1 MTNPT
6 YVDVAT
12 IPRIEHREAMQITA
26 AENAKFAAGLRALG
40 PSDWAKP
47 TACQLWDVHA
57 VAAHIVGSAAG
68 QASPREFVRQVRAGK
83 PLVAEI
89 GGEYWWDGMNEVQVR
104 ERAAKSPEE
113 LIGEWDAIA
122 PKALKSR
129 TKLPRPIAALPL
141 LNLPDPVGR
150 QPISYLFDVGFTRD
164 VWMHRVDIAH
174 AAGTELDVD
183 AAHDG
188 RLVADIV
195 AEWAGTH
202 GRPFTLTLTGP
213 AGGDFR
219 AGSDGEAVEVDAVDF
234 CSILSGRGE
243 ASGLLAHPLPL

>member
-1 MTNPT
+1 MTSPT
-6 YVDVAT
+6 YTDVTA
-12 IPRIEHREAMQITA
+12 IPRIKHREAMQIA
-26 AENAKFAAGLRALG
+26 AVESDKFAAALRALRAD
-40 PSDWAKP
+40 DWRRP
-47 TACQLWDVHA
+47 TVCQQWDVHA

-68 QASPREFVRQVRAGK
+68 QASPREFVRQVRTGK

-104 ERAAKSPEE
+104 DRAASTPED
-113 LIGEWDAIA
+113 LIAEWDATA
-122 PKALKSR
+122 PAALKSR
-129 TKLPRPIAALPL
+129 NKLPRPIAKLPL
-141 LNLPDPVGR
+141 LNLPAPVGR

-164 VWMHRVDIAH
+164 VWMHRVDITR

-202 GRPFTLTLTGP
+202 GKPFSLTLTGP
-213 AGGDFR
+213 AGGSYR
-219 AGSDGEAVEVDAVDF
+219 AGENGETVEIDAVEF
-234 CSILSGRGE
+234 CSLLSGRGE
-243 ASGLLAHPLPL
+243 ATGLLTHPLPL